1 MAEAVNKELLE
12 GAETDEQEGEVVDLS
27 GSTKTYRIRK
37 RGGESKE
44 TVAEKNK
51 RKRENASIKKKLQK
65 LQKLQV

>member
-27 GSTKTYRIRK
+27 GSTKTSRIRK

-51 RKRENASIKKKLQK
+51 RKRENASKKKK
-65 LQKLQV
+65 IQKLQV